1 MLNTI
6 TTTTFD
12 LDGYAEIDAT
22 TDQGTQARRVNR
34 VATLD
39 GSSVF
44 NDFGYSESDR
54 TITAT
59 WTPDDAER
67 EATVARMVRL
77 YSRLLFSCRDGVFL
91 VAPESYKSTGA
102 ISTLTLL
109 VVSKQST

>member
-6 TTTTFD
+6 ATTTFD

-22 TDQGTQARRVNR
+22 TDPGAQRRRVNR

-59 WTPDDAER
+59 WEPKDAEQ
-67 EATVARMVRL
+67 EAAIARMVRL

-91 VAPESYKSTGA
+91 VAPESYKSTSA
-102 ISTLTLL
+102 SSTLTLL
-109 VVSKQST
+109 VVSKQSN